1 MKKICLV
8 LAILLLFGGCNVV
21 RISEESPL
29 PVVGSAENL
38 MKLLE
43 SRQQVY
49 RGLVQYGAVEDSMEA
64 GADKSSGHS
73 STNVQVQGVDEG
85 DVVKTDGS
93 YLYHIAG
100 GKVLITRAWP
110 VSSLEIAQEIQVE
123 GFSPS
128 TLYVDDKYLVVIGG
142 QTENNPGQPENADYY
157 WHYTPANTRVLV
169 YDLTDKDN
177 IRLSRDFSLDGF
189 TVTSRK
195 KDNFL
200 YLVNSQYTFRIME
213 DGKPQLPWYKDSAD
227 GGQETVI
234 GYDDICY
241 FPDGEVSD
249 FIMFAALD
257 LERGKLEVDTYLGW
271 AQNIYMSQ
279 NNLYI
284 ALTEGYNGNTSIY
297 RFAVDGI
304 KMEYKGKGTVAGY
317 PLNQFSM
324 DEHKGHF
331 RIATTEHK
339 EDGPV
344 NNIFVLDEKMNVAGE
359 IRGLAP
365 GETIY
370 AARFMGD
377 MGYLVT
383 FELMDP
389 LFAIDLS
396 NPNKPKVLGELKIP
410 GFSNYL
416 HPLDDKHL
424 LGLGQDTEINEF
436 EGREFVVTKGLKLA
450 IFDISD
456 VNNPKEEHAVVLGDS
471 GSWSEALY
479 DHKAVFFYKGVLAIP
494 AGLTRGKNWEANLVF
509 QGALFFDIDVEEG
522 IRELGRIS
530 HTPADSPEY
539 GKYYWPGGNI
549 RRIVQIGDVYY
560 TISDSQVMAHNAD
573 TFSKLAELDLPG
585 FPAEEHWR

>member
-8 LAILLLFGGCNVV
+8 LAILLLFSGCNVV
-21 RISEESPL
+21 RVSEEGPL
-29 PVVGSAENL
+29 PVVGSAETL
-38 MKLLE
+38 MKLLK

-49 RGLVQYGAVEDSMEA
+49 RGVVDYGAVNEA
-64 GADKSSGHS
+64 LAPTADKASGHS
-73 STNVQVQGVDEG
+73 TTNIQVQGIDEG

-100 GKVLITRAWP
+100 NKVLITRAWP
-110 VSSLEIAQEIQVE
+110 VSSLEIAREIQVD
-123 GFSPS
+123 GFFPS

-142 QTENNPGQPENADYY
+142 QTVERPRQPEGADYFLP
-157 WHYTPANTRVLV
+157 WMPANTRVMV

-177 IRLSRDFSLDGF
+177 IRLCRDFSLDGY

-195 KDNFL
+195 KDNYL

-227 GGQETVI
+227 GGKETVI
-234 GYDDICY
+234 GYDEICY

-249 FIMFAALD
+249 YIMFAALD
-257 LERGKLEVDTYLGW
+257 LEGDKLEVDTYLGW
-271 AQNIYMSQ
+271 AQNIYMSL
-279 NNLYI
+279 NYLYI
-284 ALTEGYNGNTSIY
+284 ALTEGHAGNTSIY

-324 DEHKGHF
+324 DEHEGHF

-344 NNIFVLDEKMNVAGE
+344 NNVYVLDDKMGVAGE

-377 MGYLVT
+377 RGYLVT
-383 FELMDP
+383 FEMMDP

-396 NPNKPKVLGELKIP
+396 NPKKPKVLGELKIP

-424 LGLGQDTEINEF
+424 LGLGQDTVISEY

-450 IFDISD
+450 IFDVSD
-456 VNNPKEEHAVVLGDS
+456 INNPREEHAVVLGDS

-479 DHKAVFFYKGVLAIP
+479 DHKAVFYYQEVLAIP
-494 AGLTRGKNWEANLVF
+494 ASLTKGNNWEANLVF
-509 QGALFFDIDVEEG
+509 QGALFFDIDLTNG
-522 IRELGRIS
+522 IRELGRIA
-530 HTPADSPEY
+530 HTATGSQEE
-539 GKYYWPGGNI
+539 GMFYWTGANI
-549 RRIVQIGDVYY
+549 RRIVQIEDVYY
-560 TISDSQVMAHNAD
+560 TVSDCRVMAHNAD
-573 TFSKLAELDLPG
+573 NFEKLAEIELPQILS
-585 FPAEEHWR
+585 ENYWR

>member
-8 LAILLLFGGCNVV
+8 LALLLLVGGCNVASV
-21 RISEESPL
+21 SEESPL

-49 RGLVQYGAVEDSMEA
+49 GGLVKYRAANDAVEATAAQDL
-64 GADKSSGHS
+64 GHS
-73 STNVQVQGVDEG
+73 TTNIQVQGIDEG
-85 DVVKTDGS
+85 DMVKTDGS

-100 GKVLITRAWP
+100 NKVLITRAWP
-110 VSSLEIAQEIQVE
+110 ASSLEIAQEIQMD
-123 GFSPS
+123 GFFPS

-142 QTENNPGQPENADYY
+142 QTEKSPEAPENNGCCWPYM
-157 WHYTPANTRVLV
+157 PANTRVLV

-177 IRLSRDFSLDGF
+177 IQLSRDFSLDGF

-195 KDNFL
+195 KDNYL

-213 DGKPQLPWYKDSAD
+213 DGQPRLPWYKDSVE
-227 GGQETVI
+227 GGEETVI
-234 GYDDICY
+234 GYDEICY
-241 FPDGEVSD
+241 FPDGEISD
-249 FIMFAALD
+249 YIMFAALD
-257 LERGKLEVDTYLGW
+257 LEGGKLEVDTYLGW
-271 AQNIYMSQ
+271 AQNIYMSHDY
-279 NNLYI
+279 LYI
-284 ALTEGYNGNTSIY
+284 ALTEGDNCDTSIY

-304 KMEYKGKGTVAGY
+304 KMEYKGKGTVSGY
-317 PLNQFSM
+317 PLNQFAM

-331 RIATTEHK
+331 RIATTEQR

-344 NNIFVLDEKMNVAGE
+344 NNVYVLDEKMNVAGE

-383 FELMDP
+383 FEMMDP

-396 NPNKPKVLGELKIP
+396 NPKKPKVLGELKIP

-424 LGLGQDTEINEF
+424 LGIGQDTEISEL
-436 EGREFVVTKGLKLA
+436 EGREFVITKGIKLA
-450 IFDISD
+450 IFDVSD
-456 VNNPKEEHAVVLGDS
+456 INSPKEEHAVVLGDS
-471 GSWSEALY
+471 GSWSEAMY
-479 DHKAVFFYKGVLAIP
+479 DHKAVFFHKGVLAVP
-494 AGLTRGKNWEANLVF
+494 AGLTKGENWEANLVF
-509 QGALFFDIDVEEG
+509 QGALFFDIDVEKG
-522 IRELGRIS
+522 IQELGRITHDQNGS
-530 HTPADSPEY
+530 QEN
-539 GKYYWPGGNI
+539 GIFYWTGSNV
-549 RRIVQIGDVYY
+549 RRIVQIEDVYY

-573 TFSKLAELDLPG
+573 TFSKLAELDLPEITSG
-585 FPAEEHWR
+585 NHWR

>member
-8 LAILLLFGGCNVV
+8 LAILLLLGGCNAV
-21 RISEESPL
+21 RVSEESPL

-43 SRQQVY
+43 TRQQVY
-49 RGLVQYGAVEDSMEA
+49 GGLVKYRVANDAMEA
-64 GADKSSGHS
+64 TAAQDLGHS
-73 STNVQVQGVDEG
+73 TTNVQVQGVDEG

-100 GKVLITRAWP
+100 NKVLITRAWP
-110 VSSLEIAQEIQVE
+110 ASSLEIAREIQVD
-123 GFSPS
+123 GFFPS
-128 TLYVDDKYLVVIGG
+128 TLYVDDKYLVIIGG
-142 QTENNPGQPENADYY
+142 QTEKSPEAPENADCC
-157 WHYTPANTRVLV
+157 WPWMPTNTRVMV
-169 YDLTDKDN
+169 YDLADKDN
-177 IRLSRDFSLDGF
+177 IQLCRDFSLDGF

-213 DGKPQLPWYKDSAD
+213 DGKPQLPWYKDSEE
-227 GGQETVI
+227 GGKETVI
-234 GYDDICY
+234 GYDEICY

-249 FIMFAALD
+249 YIMFAALD
-257 LERGKLEVDTYLGW
+257 LEGGKLEVDTYLGW

-279 NNLYI
+279 NHLYI
-284 ALTEGYNGNTSIY
+284 ALTEGFNGNTSIY

-304 KMEYKGKGTVAGY
+304 KMEYKGKGTVSGF
-317 PLNQFSM
+317 PLNQFAM

-344 NNIFVLDEKMNVAGE
+344 NNIYVLDEQMNVAGE
-359 IRGLAP
+359 IKGLAP

-383 FELMDP
+383 FEMMDP

-396 NPNKPKVLGELKIP
+396 NPKKPKVLGELKIP

-450 IFDISD
+450 IFDVSD
-456 VNNPKEEHAVVLGDS
+456 VNNPREEHVVVLGDS

-479 DHKAVFFYKGVLAIP
+479 DHKAVFFHKGVLAIP
-494 AGLTRGKNWEANLVF
+494 AGITKGKNWEANLVF
-509 QGALFFDIDVEEG
+509 QGALFFDIDLAKG
-522 IRELGRIS
+522 IQELGRIA
-530 HTPADSPEY
+530 HTPPE
-539 GKYYWPGGNI
+539 GQEEGIYYWPGANI
-549 RRIVQIGDVYY
+549 RRIVQIEDVYY

-573 TFSKLAELDLPG
+573 TFNKLAELNLP
-585 FPAEEHWR
+585 EVIQENHWR